1 MTAKRSL
8 LLLLSLLAIA
18 GLAGAAGVPAA
29 QGMPVPDTPPSP
41 AAMERAITGIPGLPL
56 LDQREP
62 GLSQPSEYGVAFISA
77 ADAPASGARYQ
88 QGIATGADWNRWP
101 LYWYN
106 VETSPGEF
114 NWNYADVWLG
124 DRLATNLADDVIAA
138 DLAHGFRTEVI
149 LMGTP
154 GFYASGGQVNT
165 APPQV
170 GHRPAGW
177 RDPSKSVLTPQSPAT
192 TLPTGLYTPV
202 FGDGT
207 DRPGLEKTIN
217 ENNKWARFVFR
228 AVERYSPAGITHW
241 EIWNEQDYTFFWSG
255 TATEYARL
263 LKVAYLAAKHADPD
277 AQVIFGGLAN
287 LERLNF
293 LADVLA
299 VLAGDSMAPD
309 HDWFFDILA
318 THSYSNSWE
327 SWFHVWRANR
337 TLGNYGLEKEIWVNE
352 SGSPAWDDYPGPTW
366 DPISSFRSTME
377 EGAAYVIQSALYAR
391 FAGADV
397 IFHFQLYDDCG
408 NDPGGT
414 DFPPN
419 SGEWCN
425 DHDYCAGDAFGL
437 FRNPADGPCYRQHP
451 TPDTARPVFD
461 AYRVL
466 SEHLRGL
473 EPLWRERP
481 DGGSTAWPQEWMAF
495 YRPSTRE
502 RVLGLWTRDGAA
514 ETAIVAATGTS
525 ALLIDQAGTTA
536 TLEPVNGTYT
546 LQLGPATNQ
555 NTYAGPYNNFAIGG
569 PPLILIETDTL
580 PPEVTASV
588 PSVTGASIPVSWPG
602 EDTGSGIAH
611 YDVWVSVDGGPLT
624 LWLDDTPETGAS
636 YAGDPGHTYGF
647 AATGRDQAGNQHGP
661 PTEPQT
667 VAVVGSTS
675 IFLPLVTRGDG

>member
-1 MTAKRSL
+1 MAAKRSL
-8 LLLLSLLAIA
+8 LLLSGLLMIA

-29 QGMPVPDTPPSP
+29 QGMPIPDTLPGPLAGIPSP
-41 AAMERAITGIPGLPL
+41 L
-56 LDQREP
+56 LMDQGEP
-62 GLSQPSEYGVAFISA
+62 GQSRPPEYGVAFISA
-77 ADAPASGARYQ
+77 ADAPASEARYQ
-88 QGIATGADWNRWP
+88 QGVATGADWNRWP

-106 VETSPGEF
+106 VETNPGEF

-124 DRLATNLADDVIAA
+124 DRQATNLADDVIAA
-138 DLAHGFRTEVI
+138 DLAHGFQTEVI

-154 GFYASGGQVNT
+154 GFYASGGQANT

-170 GHRPAGW
+170 GRRPAGW
-177 RDPSKSVLTPQSPAT
+177 SQRSKGTQSPAST
-192 TLPTGLYTPV
+192 VPAGLYEPV
-202 FGDGT
+202 FADGT
-207 DRPGLEKTIN
+207 DRPGLDKTIN
-217 ENNKWARFVFR
+217 ENNKWGRFVFR
-228 AVERYSPAGITHW
+228 AVDRYRSVGITHW
-241 EIWNEQDYTFFWSG
+241 EIWNEQDYSFFWSG
-255 TATEYARL
+255 TANEYARL

-318 THSYSNSWE
+318 THSYSDSWE
-327 SWFHVWRANR
+327 SWYHVWRANR
-337 TLGNYGLEKEIWVNE
+337 TLRSYGIEKEIWVNE

-366 DPISSFRSTME
+366 DPGSGFRSTMN

-391 FAGADV
+391 FAGAGV
-397 IFHFQLYDDCG
+397 IFHFPLYDDCG

-451 TPDTARPVFD
+451 TPGTARPVFD

-466 SEHLRGL
+466 SDHLYGL

-481 DGGSTAWPQEWMAF
+481 DSGGSTAWPPEWMAF
-495 YRPSTRE
+495 YRPATRE
-502 RVLGLWTRDGAA
+502 RVLGLWTRDGVA

-536 TLEPVNGTYT
+536 TLGPVDGTYT

-555 NTYAGPYNNFAIGG
+555 NTYAGPYNQYAIGG

-588 PSVTGASIPVSWPG
+588 PSITAAPIPVSWSG
-602 EDTGSGIAH
+602 EDPGSGIAD
-611 YDVWVSVDGGPLT
+611 YDVWVSVDGGTLT

-636 YAGDPGHTYGF
+636 YDGEPGHTYGF
-647 AATGRDQAGNQHGP
+647 AATGRDQAGNQHDP
-661 PTEPQT
+661 PTQPQT
-667 VAVVGSTS
+667 VTTVTAAGSARV
-675 IFLPLVTRGDG
+675 FLPLMTSRE